1 MTKKLSGKVALV
13 TGGSRGIGA
22 ASARAL
28 ADEGADVAISYVASP
43 EKAEAVVGEL
53 KARGVKARA
62 FRADQA
68 SAKDVT
74 KLVNDV
80 AREFGHLDILVN
92 NAGVANGGAIDDA
105 NVDTAALERQDQVNV
120 HGVIAAIRAA
130 SQLMGEGGR
139 IVTVGSML
147 ADRASFPGLADYVA
161 TKSAVVGYTKGAAR
175 DLGPRGITVNVVQ
188 PGSIDTDM
196 NPKDGGE
203 FAETQR
209 KQHALQRFG
218 RPEEV
223 AAGVVFLA
231 SPEASFV
238 TGTVL
243 NVDGGGGGGGGAGPA
258 PPPPPPP
265 PGPPPPPPPP
275 PPLQSGNHF
284 HDRTQTFCKTRRRR
298 SRLAQGQASFL
309 VRKPL

>member
-22 ASARAL
+22 ASALAL
-28 ADEGADVAISYVASP
+28 AEEGANVAISYVASP
-43 EKAEAVVGEL
+43 EKAEAVVNQIRA
-53 KARGVKARA
+53 KGVQARA

-68 SAKDVT
+68 SSADVEKLVKDV
-74 KLVNDV
+74 
-80 AREFGHLDILVN
+80 AAHFGKLDILVN
-92 NAGVANGGAIDDA
+92 NAGVAAGGAVNDPNA
-105 NVDTAALERQDQVNV
+105 NTSALARQDDINV
-120 HGVIAAIRAA
+120 HGVVTAIRTA

-161 TKSAVVGYTKGAAR
+161 SKAAVVGYTKGAAR

-188 PGSIDTDM
+188 PGSIDTEM

-203 FAETQR
+203 FAEAQR
-209 KQHALQRFG
+209 GLHALQRFG
-218 RPEEV
+218 KPEEV

-243 NVDGGGGGGGGAGPA
+243 NVDGGFGA
-258 PPPPPPP
+258 
-265 PGPPPPPPPP
+265 
-275 PPLQSGNHF
+275 
-284 HDRTQTFCKTRRRR
+284 
-298 SRLAQGQASFL
+298 
-309 VRKPL
+309 

>member
-22 ASARAL
+22 ASALAL
-28 ADEGADVAISYVASP
+28 AEEGATVVISYNASP
-43 EKAEAVVGEL
+43 EKAEAVVNRI
-53 KARGVKARA
+53 KAKGVQARA
-62 FRADQA
+62 LKADQA
-68 SAKDVT
+68 STADVE

-80 AREFGHLDILVN
+80 AAEFGRLDILVN
-92 NAGVANGGAIDDA
+92 NAGIAAGGAVDDPSA
-105 NVDTAALERQDQVNV
+105 DVAALDRVDAVNV
-120 HGVIAAIRAA
+120 HGVVAAIRAA
-130 SQLMGEGGR
+130 SKLMGEGGR

-161 TKSAVVGYTKGAAR
+161 SKAAVVGYTKGAAR

-209 KQHALQRFG
+209 GLHALQRFG
-218 RPEEV
+218 QPEEV

-243 NVDGGGGGGGGAGPA
+243 NVDGGFNA
-258 PPPPPPP
+258 
-265 PGPPPPPPPP
+265 
-275 PPLQSGNHF
+275 
-284 HDRTQTFCKTRRRR
+284 
-298 SRLAQGQASFL
+298 
-309 VRKPL
+309 

>member
-22 ASARAL
+22 ASALAL
-28 ADEGADVAISYVASP
+28 ADEGASVAISYVASP
-43 EKAEAVVGEL
+43 EKAEAVVKQI
-53 KARGVKARA
+53 KAKGVDARA
-62 FRADQA
+62 FKADQA
-68 SAKDVT
+68 SSVDVE

-80 AREFGHLDILVN
+80 AAHFGKLDILVN
-92 NAGVANGGAIDDA
+92 NAGVANGGAVNDA
-105 NVDTAALERQDQVNV
+105 NADTAALARQDAINV
-120 HGVIAAIRAA
+120 HGVITAIRTA
-130 SQLMGEGGR
+130 SKLMSEGGR

-161 TKSAVVGYTKGAAR
+161 TKAAVVGYTKGAAR

-188 PGSIDTDM
+188 PGSIDTEM
-196 NPKDGGE
+196 NPKDAGE

-209 KQHALQRFG
+209 SLHALQRFG

-243 NVDGGGGGGGGAGPA
+243 NVDGGFGA
-258 PPPPPPP
+258 
-265 PGPPPPPPPP
+265 
-275 PPLQSGNHF
+275 
-284 HDRTQTFCKTRRRR
+284 
-298 SRLAQGQASFL
+298 
-309 VRKPL
+309 